1 MDEKTLAKEELIGLN
16 VRIKEC
22 RDPNWVDKSGIII
35 DETKNTF
42 LLEVE
47 NERKRIAKNIAKF
60 EFEKNGRK
68 LLLNGSKIKY
78 RSEDRTKKVR

>member
-1 MDEKTLAKEELIGLN
+1 MDEKTLGKEDLIGLN
-16 VRIKEC
+16 VKIKEC

-42 LLEVE
+42 LLEIE

-60 EFEKNGRK
+60 EFEKNGKK
-68 LLLNGSKIKY
+68 LLLNGSKIAY

>member
-22 RDPNWVDKSGIII
+22 RDPSWIDKSGTII

-42 LLEVE
+42 LLEMK
-47 NERKRIAKNIAKF
+47 NEQKRIAKNIAKF
-60 EFEKNGRK
+60 EFEKNGKK
-68 LLLNGSKIKY
+68 LLLNGSKITY

>member
-1 MDEKTLAKEELIGLN
+1 MDEKTLAKDELIGLN

-22 RDPNWVDKSGIII
+22 RDPKWVDKSGIIL

-42 LLEVE
+42 LLEIE

-68 LLLNGSKIKY
+68 LLLNGSKITY

>member
-1 MDEKTLAKEELIGLN
+1 MNEKTLGKEELIGLN

-42 LLEVE
+42 ILEIE
-47 NERKRIAKNIAKF
+47 NEHKRIAKNIAKF
-60 EFEKNGRK
+60 EFKKNGKK
-68 LLLNGSKIKY
+68 LLLNGSKIAY

>member
-68 LLLNGSKIKY
+68 LLLNGSKITY